1 MTSPESDGRQI
12 EYSDE
17 WKSENFY
24 ENTLYNPKRPEFDE
38 YEDIP
43 EPELRA
49 ELETQ
54 IKKFLR
60 DRNRQRPQK
69 LFFNLL
75 FQLLSGNTPPTE
87 SPPTPTEGPDP
98 EQQAS
103 VTLGMRTRRPTKY
116 KFKGNCKKPPKKH
129 DKEDIVDEE

>member
-1 MTSPESDGRQI
+1 MISPEGDGRKI

-17 WKSENFY
+17 WKSEKFY
-24 ENTLYNPKRPEFDE
+24 ENTLYNPTRPDFDE
-38 YEDIP
+38 YDNIP
-43 EPELRA
+43 ETELRA

-75 FQLLSGNTPPTE
+75 FQLLNGNTPPTE
-87 SPPTPTEGPDP
+87 PPPTEGPVDP
-98 EQQAS
+98 EIPTS

-116 KFKGNCKKPPKKH
+116 KYEGYCKKPPKKH
-129 DKEDIVDEE
+129 EKEDIVDEE